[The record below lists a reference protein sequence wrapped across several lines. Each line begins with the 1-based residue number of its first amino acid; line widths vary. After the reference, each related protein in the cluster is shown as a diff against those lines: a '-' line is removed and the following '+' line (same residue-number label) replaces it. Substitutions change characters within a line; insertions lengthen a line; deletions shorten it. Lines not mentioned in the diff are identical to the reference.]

1 MPYSIVVAGGNLYSM
16 NTAGVATQL
25 TLPAGVTIDATRPA
39 RMAVLGRAVVVV
51 NAPSRSIWVDP
62 KNVVRPLMLRP
73 PSGAPV
79 LAAGNSGGY
88 SGNVVACYTNIV
100 RDPDSLALLM
110 ESDFSPISAPSGAL
124 VSKLIAAS
132 GIQAA
137 LDAAATGRRLY
148 RSTTGPGS
156 VFFPWIDLDGN
167 STFSIAD
174 DLSDAGLGLFAAPTE
189 LGSAPGMIDGTRM
202 SIIVEWK
209 GRLWGVGD
217 VDVDE
222 LRFSGDGEIYAW
234 SEDYSLPV
242 QPIGADTFGITGL
255 IRRRDELG
263 VCKRNVIW
271 KVTGSGPDNFAMLRV
286 IEGKG
291 CYAPD
296 SIVVIRDI
304 GYFLGEDGV
313 YTWGPTGVDCIS
325 DDKVRGWFATDNY
338 FSRAQFPNAFAKYNA
353 RYHSYELHLATAGS
367 SDIDRWVSYD
377 IARKEWFGPH
387 LTAAFTPSYASSFID
402 ANNLTVPLIGTSN
415 GFIMEQNQAAFNDDG
430 QVIAINWIGKS
441 HAADAPDD
449 TKIFNDLSLLSKT
462 QAGAG
467 ALAIGIAIGAY
478 DVAVSKTFTAD
489 LRKSRQRFSNVGPG
503 RNVRL
508 EFTENTLNQGV
519 ELHGYE
525 IPFGLLGRR

>member
-16 NTAGVATQL
+16 NTSGVATQL
-25 TLPAGVTIDATRPA
+25 TLPTGVTIDSSRPA
-39 RMAVLGRAVVVV
+39 RMAVLGRAVVIV

-62 KNVVRPLMLRP
+62 KNVVRPLILRP
-73 PSGAPV
+73 PSGV
-79 LAAGNSGGY
+79 MTLAAGATGGY
-88 SGNVVACYTNIV
+88 SGTVHAAYTNIV
-100 RDPDSLALLM
+100 RDPDSLALIM
-110 ESDFSPISAPSGAL
+110 ESDFSPVSASVTVLA
-124 VSKLIAAS
+124 KLLAAS
-132 GIQAA
+132 GIGAA
-137 LDAAATGRRLY
+137 LDDVVTARRLY
-148 RSTTGPGS
+148 RSTTGPGA
-156 VFFPWIDLDGN
+156 VLFPWIDVDGN
-167 STFSIAD
+167 STYAIAD
-174 DLSDAGLGLFAAPTE
+174 DMSDASLGLFAAPTE

-217 VDVDE
+217 VDVDH
-222 LRFSGDGEIYAW
+222 LRFSGDGQIYAW
-234 SEDYSLPV
+234 SEDYDLPV

-271 KVTGSGPDNFAMLRV
+271 KVTGSGPDDFAMLRV

-291 CYAPD
+291 CYAAD
-296 SIVVIRDI
+296 SVVVIRDV

-313 YTWGPTGVDCIS
+313 YTWGDKGVECIS
-325 DDKVRGWFATDNY
+325 DDKVRGWFATDTY

-353 RYHSYELHLATAGS
+353 RYHSYELHLAAAGS
-367 SDIDRWVSYD
+367 SNIDRWVSYD
-377 IARKEWFGPH
+377 ITRKEWFGPH
-387 LTAAFTPSYASSFID
+387 LTNAFTPTYASSFID
-402 ANNLTVPLIGTSN
+402 GNSLTVPLIGTSS
-415 GFIMEQNQAAFNDDG
+415 GYIMQQNQTAFNDDG
-430 QVIAINWIGKS
+430 TAIPIIWIGKS

-462 QAGAG
+462 QSGAG

-478 DVAVSKTFTAD
+478 DTAVSKTFTANMT
-489 LRKSRQRFSNVGPG
+489 KSRQRFSNVGPG

-508 EFTENTLNQGV
+508 EFTESSLNQGV